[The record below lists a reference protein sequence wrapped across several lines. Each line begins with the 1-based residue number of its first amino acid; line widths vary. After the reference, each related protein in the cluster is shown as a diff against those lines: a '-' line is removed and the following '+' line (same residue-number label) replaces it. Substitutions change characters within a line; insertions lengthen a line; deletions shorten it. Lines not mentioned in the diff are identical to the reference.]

1 MKIKNSINLLLL
13 SGLIASCVSRVGTA
27 DKTFD
32 APGSFS
38 SIVSKEQDNS
48 KSENQA
54 GQEQENQE
62 PKAPAPELEKALTEK
77 ERIQKLK
84 EDYFK
89 KFADTESF
97 DLQCNSTGCTSITE
111 ETFPKGPSV
120 IRTDYIVDKDSIKPF
135 KPDATLSGTTTYK
148 ADTIVKTRYGYNPSP
163 IKNHKG
169 TMELNIDN
177 KTGWGNAKTS
187 IKNISGYDDVKDID
201 IEYKN
206 IDYTNDN
213 FNSSDVKLI
222 NGSTGKKFQSYEAW
236 NISGNINGNLSGES
250 NSTGNFNIKADI
262 LKTPFELK
270 GIFSGKEKTVDK
282 NGYID
287 CGAPKCP

>member
-38 SIVSKEQDNS
+38 SIVSKEQDNP

-54 GQEQENQE
+54 EQKQENQE
-62 PKAPAPELEKALTEK
+62 PKAPTSELGKPVTEK

-97 DLQCNSTGCTSITE
+97 DMQCNSTGCTSITE
-111 ETFPKGPSV
+111 ETFPKGPSI

-135 KPDATLSGTTTYK
+135 KPNTEGFTTTYK
-148 ADTIVKTRYGYNPSP
+148 ADTLVKIRRYDQ

-177 KTGWGNAKTS
+177 ATGIGNAKTS
-187 IKNISGYDDVKDID
+187 IDNVNHSHQYGIRDID
-201 IEYKN
+201 IRYNN
-206 IDYTNDN
+206 IDYTKEKFYSNNVDLN
-213 FNSSDVKLI
+213 IRDEGQPTKCADDDCVLHL
-222 NGSTGKKFQSYEAW
+222 NGEIEGS
-236 NISGNINGNLSGES
+236 LSGES
-250 NSTGNFNIKADI
+250 NSSGRFSLNTHGIDNF
-262 LKTPFELK
+262 EVQ
-270 GIFSGKEKTVDK
+270 GVFSGKDK
-282 NGYID
+282 QVCKNYCD
-287 CGAPKCP
+287 CNTCK